1 MNICLFREDEIGKP
15 LSLRD
20 ERARHILK
28 ILHKNVGDSFHAG
41 ILDGEEGE
49 AKIIKIEKFARKS
62 ADGKKSFDDGALYFS
77 FEAKNL
83 GKKLYP
89 LKMIIGFPR
98 PIQLKRLLR
107 DMAGL
112 GVCEI
117 HLCGTDLGE
126 KSYLNSDLANE
137 NELHKLLLEGTVQ
150 AGGTFVPKVFL
161 YKSLDECLSFV
172 CDCEFC
178 EKSGNSRSD
187 LAVSDG
193 GGESSASGETKYF
206 ALDNVNPKSSL
217 VQELNLW
224 ENSGLSAESA
234 VLSAGSE
241 NLLSECASSWGMAL
255 GEENGENFLTKRE
268 SSSKSERLRAK
279 TENSRSNCESTVRT
293 DESCLKNAFAAIGS
307 ERGWSERERKLLETC
322 GFVRCGMGNRVL
334 RTETAATVAA
344 TLILAKMNFL

>member
-1 MNICLFREDEIGKP
+1 MNICLFEKEEIGRP
-15 LSLRD
+15 LSLKD
-20 ERARHILK
+20 ERAVHILK
-28 ILHKNVGDSFHAG
+28 ILHKTVGDSFHAG
-41 ILDGEEGE
+41 IIEGEEGE
-49 AKIIKIEKFARKS
+49 AKITKIEHFTRKS

-83 GKKLYP
+83 GKSLYP

-126 KSYLNSDLANE
+126 KSYLSSDLANE

-161 YKSLDECLSFV
+161 YKSLDECLDFV
-172 CDCEFC
+172 CDYEVSAR
-178 EKSGNSRSD
+178 SGNSLTKREFSAESGDLIARS
-187 LAVSDG
+187 G
-193 GGESSASGETKYF
+193 GSTARSGNPRGDCESTEKTGGDKYF

-217 VQELNLW
+217 VQELNLFCDG
-224 ENSGLSAESA
+224 EFSARSGNPLTKRELSAES
-234 VLSAGSE
+234 GD
-241 NLLSECASSWGMAL
+241 
-255 GEENGENFLTKRE
+255 LTAR
-268 SSSKSERLRAK
+268 SG
-279 TENSRSNCESTVRT
+279 NSRCDVESTA
-293 DESCLKNAFAAIGS
+293 KNIDACQKNVFAAIGS
-307 ERGWSERERKLLETC
+307 ERGWSERERKVLESF
-322 GFVRCGMGNRVL
+322 GFVRCGLGSRVL

-344 TLILAKMNFL
+344 TLILAKTNFL

>member
-1 MNICLFREDEIGKP
+1 MNICLFKKEEIGLP
-15 LSLRD
+15 LSLKD
-20 ERARHILK
+20 ERAVHILK
-28 ILHKNVGDSFHAG
+28 ILHKTVGDSFHAG
-41 ILDGEEGE
+41 ILEGEEGE
-49 AKIIKIEKFARKS
+49 AKITKIEHFTRKS

-83 GKKLYP
+83 GKPLYP

-126 KSYLNSDLANE
+126 KSYLSSDLANE

-161 YKSLDECLSFV
+161 YKSLDECLNFV
-172 CDCEFC
+172 SDCAVSA
-178 EKSGNSRSD
+178 KSGGFSAKSGE
-187 LAVSDG
+187 LTAKS
-193 GGESSASGETKYF
+193 GESTARSE
-206 ALDNVNPKSSL
+206 NPCG
-217 VQELNLW
+217 
-224 ENSGLSAESA
+224 NSGLFSES
-234 VLSAGSE
+234 G
-241 NLLSECASSWGMAL
+241 NPRG
-255 GEENGENFLTKRE
+255 
-268 SSSKSERLRAK
+268 
-279 TENSRSNCESTVRT
+279 NCESTAKSG
-293 DESCLKNAFAAIGS
+293 DACLKNVFAAIGS
-307 ERGWSERERKLLETC
+307 ERGWSERERKVLESF
-322 GFVRCGMGNRVL
+322 GFVRCGLGSRVL